1 MMLNRKTKEQV
12 KPVIEIKGN
21 LGYKL
26 ECGFRAFIKK
36 EDGNML
42 FTSQVVDVRNENSNG
57 VEIETMNT
65 IYKLTY
71 DVAQAVA

>member
-1 MMLNRKTKEQV
+1 MLNRKAKEQV

-21 LGYKL
+21 LGYEL
-26 ECGFRAFIKK
+26 ECGFRAFIKG

-42 FTSQVVDVRNENSNG
+42 FTSQVVDIRNENSNG
-57 VEIETMNT
+57 VEIETQNT

-71 DVAQAVA
+71 ATVQAAA

>member
-1 MMLNRKTKEQV
+1 MLKRKAKEQV

-26 ECGFRAFIKK
+26 ECGFRAFIKG

-42 FTSQVVDVRNENSNG
+42 FTSQVVDIRNENSNG
-57 VEIETMNT
+57 VEIETQNT

-71 DVAQAVA
+71 ATVQAAA